1 MSSTAVIVT
10 PTDITTEE
18 GALADAAARGLFAAV
33 RDVVGQVEDWHWH
46 DFAATVYVIGGE
58 SGVEYDD
65 GVTLRIAAGNIF
77 HQPAGVVHKDIPG
90 AAYRGVFAFESS
102 PSTWSRPINKP
113 VRN

>member
-46 DFAATVYVIGGE
+46 DFAATVYILEGE
-58 SGVEYDD
+58 ASAQYDD
-65 GVTLRIAAGNIF
+65 GVTRRAGPGNIV
-77 HQPAGVVHKDIPG
+77 HQPAGVVHKDVPG
-90 AAYRGVFAFESS
+90 VTYRVGNRDFTV
-102 PSTWSRPINKP
+102 RPGEVLDLGDLKK
-113 VRN
+113 